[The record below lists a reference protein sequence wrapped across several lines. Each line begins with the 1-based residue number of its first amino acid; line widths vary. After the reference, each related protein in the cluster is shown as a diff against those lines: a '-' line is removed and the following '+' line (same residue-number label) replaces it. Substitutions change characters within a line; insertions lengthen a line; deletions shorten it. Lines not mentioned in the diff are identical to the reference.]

1 VDQDMAPIAIVE
13 HRLPGRARLRIP
25 SKRGEIPWFASL
37 VRQLARHPEIDELR
51 ANPRTGSILIH
62 HQDPLDL
69 LELLATESSLIEIAA
84 SSPEDMHQDVPQT
97 GALAPVSGFL
107 NTTAAGLGILAIYQA
122 TRGRAVGTALEHFW
136 SAYGSVRTL
145 GSPTLA
151 VGFAG
156 LGLYQLMRGQLMGP
170 AASLAY
176 YALITRHIAEGHDK
190 GGALTASEVRP
201 DSPSRI

>member
-1 VDQDMAPIAIVE
+1 MRRLPIDTEVDQDMAPIAIVE

-84 SSPEDMHQDVPQT
+84 SSPEHVHQDVPQT
-97 GALAPVSGFL
+97 GALAPVSGL
-107 NTTAAGLGILAIYQA
+107 LSTTAAGLGALAVYQA
-122 TRGRAVGTALEHFW
+122 TRGRAVGNR
-136 SAYGSVRTL
+136 SRTL
-145 GSPTLA
+145 LERIRLSQDPREPDPGRGFCRIGSLSADERTADGTCRLP
-151 VGFAG
+151 G
-156 LGLYQLMRGQLMGP
+156 LLCPHHPPYR
-170 AASLAY
+170 
-176 YALITRHIAEGHDK
+176 
-190 GGALTASEVRP
+190 
-201 DSPSRI
+201 